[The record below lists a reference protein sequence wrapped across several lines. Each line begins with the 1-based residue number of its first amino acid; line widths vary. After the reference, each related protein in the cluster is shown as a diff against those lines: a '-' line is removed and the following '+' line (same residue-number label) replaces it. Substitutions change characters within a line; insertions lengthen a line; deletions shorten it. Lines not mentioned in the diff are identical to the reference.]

1 MLMRRQEI
9 WRDAIFC
16 RIGDY
21 DFSPFIAALD
31 FWGCWI
37 WAERLQLQLRNAITI
52 FAGGFHSPHLLRAL
66 WTTTYNNNNNVQN
79 SSKYVQYISSHFNT
93 SSHRFL
99 VRSILH
105 SHPMAPVL
113 CQTVEQK
120 RLLSFLEENRLLSLW
135 PKTWLSTCQR
145 QAALC
150 AEFRH
155 GCWLLYSYITIC
167 NKFGNNVFNVF
178 NDI

>member
-1 MLMRRQEI
+1 METVEAQLEGLATSMLMRRQEI

-37 WAERLQLQLRNAITI
+37 WAGRLQLQLRNAITI
-52 FAGGFHSPHLLRAL
+52 FAGGFHPRLLRAL
-66 WTTTYNNNNNVQN
+66 WTTTYNYHTTTFKIHENTFNTFQVILN
-79 SSKYVQYISSHFNT
+79 YFNT
-93 SSHRFL
+93 SSHRFR
-99 VRSILH
+99 RSMH
-105 SHPMAPVL
+105 SHPMVIPVL
-113 CQTVEQK
+113 YQTVEQK

-155 GCWLLYSYITIC
+155 GCWLLY
-167 NKFGNNVFNVF
+167 
-178 NDI
+178 